1 MKARTVQ
8 LSSTII
14 IAFVTLVLGIFV
26 GANWD
31 NWAEQFGPYLGG
43 QKASSVNFD
52 SLEGLYRQLTA
63 NFDGDID
70 PTTAIEEAKRGLVNA
85 AGDRY
90 TYYLTSEEAVE
101 FNKDLNGEIGAGVG
115 IEMAER
121 DGWVKILRTT
131 PDNPAR
137 EAGVL
142 AGDII
147 YKVNGEVVTDLSA
160 EEIANLVRG
169 EAGTSVDLTVV
180 RDNEEITFTLV
191 REEINNVSAYIDY
204 RDDVAILTISRF
216 DEKTGELVSQLAQ
229 EAVDRSVSKII
240 LDLRGNGGGYV
251 DAAKAVLS
259 LWIDG
264 QLIVEQKSADG
275 TYDEKVY
282 ADRGKA
288 ILADIPTIVLT
299 NAATASSSEIVAGA
313 LQDYGLATIMGET
326 SFGKGSVQSLIN
338 LDDGAL
344 LRVTIAKW
352 YTPNGQ
358 NINGDGIE
366 PDVVVERSYDQI
378 NHDIDP
384 QLDAALEYWYTI
396 KYENKEVHGSARSS
410 IRGKIRHLSVG
421 K

>member
-70 PTTAIEEAKRGLVNA
+70 PTTAVEEAKRGLVNA

-384 QLDAALEYWYTI
+384 QLDAALEY
-396 KYENKEVHGSARSS
+396 
-410 IRGKIRHLSVG
+410 
-421 K
+421 